1 MDMIEKANQMMNEG
15 KADDAMALLREK
27 AQTASDDE
35 KYTIIDMYYGWGFF
49 EEGIALLEELIAKY
63 PDEGELMILLTEMY
77 IELQKDEEAI
87 QLLNDIKKE
96 DPFYLEALL
105 LLADLYQAQGLFE
118 VTEQKLLEAKS
129 LAPDEMV
136 IDFALG
142 EFLFSIGQASR
153 AIPFYE
159 KVIGQTEELNG
170 IEIGERLAESH
181 ATLGHY
187 DEALAYFKALESEN
201 PDILFK
207 YGFTAAQQ
215 HRNDIAIP
223 VWQKLLEIDPYYH
236 TVYHELAN
244 ALKEEGRIDEAYE
257 VIQDGLKQDEFN
269 KELYM
274 MAAHL
279 AIQLQKRTEAYTYL
293 KEAVVLDHDYKAA
306 VMMLIEL
313 YKEDEQYEAII
324 ELVTTIQDMGAD
336 DPLYSWE
343 LAQSYEAVEKYEE
356 ALHHYEMAS
365 IHLTHDADFLKEFG
379 YFLSEEGQFKEALK
393 YLTKYL
399 TLEPLD
405 EDIQAFVE
413 RLNDSNND

>member
-1 MDMIEKANQMMNEG
+1 
-15 KADDAMALLREK
+15 
-27 AQTASDDE
+27 
-35 KYTIIDMYYGWGFF
+35 
-49 EEGIALLEELIAKY
+49 
-63 PDEGELMILLTEMY
+63 
-77 IELQKDEEAI
+77 
-87 QLLNDIKKE
+87 
-96 DPFYLEALL
+96 
-105 LLADLYQAQGLFE
+105 
-118 VTEQKLLEAKS
+118 
-129 LAPDEMV
+129 
-136 IDFALG
+136 
-142 EFLFSIGQASR
+142 
-153 AIPFYE
+153 
-159 KVIGQTEELNG
+159 IGQTEELNG

-306 VMMLIEL
+306 V
-313 YKEDEQYEAII
+313 
-324 ELVTTIQDMGAD
+324 
-336 DPLYSWE
+336 
-343 LAQSYEAVEKYEE
+343 
-356 ALHHYEMAS
+356 
-365 IHLTHDADFLKEFG
+365 
-379 YFLSEEGQFKEALK
+379 
-393 YLTKYL
+393 
-399 TLEPLD
+399 
-405 EDIQAFVE
+405 
-413 RLNDSNND
+413 